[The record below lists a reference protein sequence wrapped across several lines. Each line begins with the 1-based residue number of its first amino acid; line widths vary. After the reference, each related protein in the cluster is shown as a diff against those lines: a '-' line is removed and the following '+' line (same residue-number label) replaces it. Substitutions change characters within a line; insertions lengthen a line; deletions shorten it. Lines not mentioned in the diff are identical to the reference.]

1 MMDGEM
7 RAQLATPMPTPT
19 SRWNAVEAAGLSEA
33 QLVVYRSRLL
43 GSDLAVTNYGG
54 GNTSAKVVEM
64 DPLTGATADVLW
76 VKGSGGDLGTI
87 EADGFA
93 TLYLDRLQALDLRYP
108 GVEREDE
115 MPGLLAH
122 CTFNLNPRAA
132 SIDTPI
138 HGLLGFRHID
148 HMHPDSV
155 TALAAAAD
163 GEALT
168 KEIYGDRIGW
178 LAWRRPGW
186 ELAREL
192 AALAAARP
200 EMRGVV
206 LQNHGLVTWADTA
219 VECYELTI
227 EVIAAAAAFLNTRL
241 ATGLAFGGEAVPA
254 RPAAERRA
262 LAVPLMSRLRALTAT
277 TGGKIGHF
285 VDTPEILEFAGSAD
299 LQRLAAIGTSCPD
312 HFLRTKIRPLVVS
325 ASDDEA
331 TLAAAVNGYRQA
343 YAAYYEACR
352 HDDSPALRDP
362 NPVLFVV
369 PGVGLIAFAKDK
381 ATARIATEFFTNAIN
396 VMRGAEAV
404 SRYQGLS
411 DQEAFDIEY
420 WSLEEAKLRRM
431 PASKPL
437 AGKIALITGGAGGIG
452 RATAARLLADGAC
465 VSLID
470 RDQAALDEAESA
482 LGEATGRDRIITVLA
497 DVTDETAVA
506 AAANATVLAFG
517 GLDILVANAGLAASS
532 PIEETSLAQWREAY
546 AVLADGYFLASRAA
560 FSLMKAQGGGSI
572 VFVASKN
579 ALVASPNT
587 AAYSSAKAAELHLAR
602 CLALEGAPHGI
613 RVNVVNPDAVLRGS
627 RIWSGAWKTERAAA
641 YGVKEDDLEE
651 YYRKRNLLQTA
662 IYPED
667 VAEGIAFLAGP
678 LAAKSTGNI
687 LNVDGGNLTAFT
699 R

>member
-1 MMDGEM
+1 MDGEM
-7 RAQLATPMPTPT
+7 RSLLATPLPTPA
-19 SRWNAVEAAGLSEA
+19 SRWNAAEAAGQSEA
-33 QLVVYRSRLL
+33 QLLVYRSRLL

-54 GNTSAKVVEM
+54 GNTSAKITET
-64 DPLTGATADVLW
+64 DPLTGGSAEVLW

-87 EADGFA
+87 DAGGFA
-93 TLYLDRLQALDLRYP
+93 TLYLDRLQALDARYP
-108 GVEREDE
+108 GLEREDE

-122 CTFNLNPRAA
+122 CTFNLNPRTA

-138 HGLLGFRHID
+138 HGLLNFRHID

-155 TALAAAAD
+155 TALAAAVD
-163 GEALT
+163 GQALT
-168 KEIYGDRIGW
+168 AEIYGDRIGW
-178 LAWRRPGW
+178 LTWRRPGW

-192 AALAAARP
+192 AAMAASRP
-200 EMRGVV
+200 AMRGVV

-227 EVIAAAAAFLNTRL
+227 EVIAAAAAFLNARL
-241 ATGLAFGGEAVPA
+241 ATRPAFGGEAVPA
-254 RPAAERRA
+254 HPAAIRRT
-262 LAVPLMSRLRALTAT
+262 LATPLMSRLRALTA
-277 TGGKIGHF
+277 GQSGKVGHF
-285 VDTPEILEFAGSAD
+285 VDTPEVLEFASSVD
-299 LQRLAAIGTSCPD
+299 LPRLAAIGTSCPD
-312 HFLRTKIRPLVVS
+312 HFLRTKIRPLVI
-325 ASDDEA
+325 AADADDA
-331 TLAAAVNGYRQA
+331 TLATAVAGYREA
-343 YAAYYEACR
+343 YAAYYAACR
-352 HDDSPALRDP
+352 RDGSPALRDA

-369 PGVGLIAFAKDK
+369 PGVGLIALAKDK

-420 WSLEEAKLRRM
+420 WALEEAKLQRM
-431 PASKPL
+431 PAPKPL
-437 AGKIALITGGAGGIG
+437 NGKIALITGGGGGIG

-470 RDQAALDEAESA
+470 RDQSALDEAQAA
-482 LGEATGRDRIITVLA
+482 LSTTSGSDRILTVLA
-497 DVTDETAVA
+497 DVTDEVAVA
-506 AAANATVLAFG
+506 SAVDATVLAFG
-517 GLDILVANAGLAASS
+517 GVDILVANAGLAASS
-532 PIEETSLAQWREAY
+532 PIDETSLAQWREAY

-560 FSLMKAQGGGSI
+560 FILMKAQGGGSI

-651 YYRKRNLLQTA
+651 YYRKRNLLQAA

-667 VAEGIAFLAGP
+667 VAEGVAFLAGP
-678 LAAKSTGNI
+678 LSAKSTGNI